1 MPARGPCS
9 AVPRRAG
16 VLVSR
21 YRRLEEVPPV
31 RIHAYPRRARS
42 GSATNE
48 YLRGH
53 APEEPRYA
61 DFLRPADGIS
71 W

>member
-1 MPARGPCS
+1 
-9 AVPRRAG
+9 
-16 VLVSR
+16 VSR

-42 GSATNE
+42 GLATAE

-53 APEEPRYA
+53 APGEPRYA
-61 DFLRPADGIS
+61 DFLRLTPEDS

>member
-1 MPARGPCS
+1 M
-9 AVPRRAG
+9 
-16 VLVSR
+16 SR

-31 RIHAYPRRARS
+31 RIYAYPRRARS
-42 GSATNE
+42 ALATNE

-53 APEEPRYA
+53 APGEPRYA
-61 DFLRPADGIS
+61 DFLRPAEEVS